1 VSCAQLLFDGGNAL
15 GEIPKL
21 ESLANEEAHLVV
33 TSLSPAFGLLEL
45 PLHEV
50 EAVVRA
56 VLRPLELL
64 MHRTVEFLY
73 LLLYRIDPG
82 FEFAQLRSQKI
93 LEHIPDVF
101 NHAQVRFLSGKRQ
114 FTTMLTAG
122 RSLVKGEV
130 IWAGPEF

>member
-1 VSCAQLLFDGGNAL
+1 MSCAQLLFDGGNAL

-56 VLRPLELL
+56 VLRPLEPL

-93 LEHIPDVF
+93 LDTFRTSSTTLI
-101 NHAQVRFLSGKRQ
+101 SGSS
-114 FTTMLTAG
+114 AINV
-122 RSLVKGEV
+122 SLLQCSPQDAV
-130 IWAGPEF
+130 W